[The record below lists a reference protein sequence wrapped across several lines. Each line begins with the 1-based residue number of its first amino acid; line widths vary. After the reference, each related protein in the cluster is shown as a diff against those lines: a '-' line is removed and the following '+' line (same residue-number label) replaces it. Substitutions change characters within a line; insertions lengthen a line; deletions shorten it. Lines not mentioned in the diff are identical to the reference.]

1 MALKGRKAAV
11 MATPDSHE
19 REELPTVAS
28 SRFKITKE
36 GIESEQSVPGE
47 HTPKL
52 LSSVTITICAVLAVA
67 GPIATLGSVGG
78 RASSTWLLAIVLV
91 QEFVVLSVAGMAW
104 VARKR

>member
-1 MALKGRKAAV
+1 
-11 MATPDSHE
+11 MATPGPDGKD
-19 REELPTVAS
+19 ELPTVAS

-47 HTPKL
+47 HTPRL
-52 LSSVTITICAVLAVA
+52 LSSATITICAALAVVA
-67 GPIATLGSVGG
+67 PVATLRIVGDCMNP
-78 RASSTWLLAIVLV
+78 TWLLVIVLV